1 MNKIINRQQYISQ
14 IESYIDKPI
23 IKVILWQRR
32 VGKSYILLLVIDYL
46 KNKWVSEKNI
56 IYINKE
62 DLKWDNIRDY
72 NDLYNATKDYK
83 YIFVDEIQEIEDWEK
98 CIRSLALENKDI
110 YISWSNSD
118 LLSWELAT
126 VLSGR
131 YVSFEIFPLNYEEF
145 LNFHNIKDSE
155 DSFFRYIKYWWLPYL
170 VNMQLN
176 DEVYKYLKDIN
187 NTIVLKDIVTRY
199 KIKNI
204 NFYEKLLEFL
214 SKNVWSIFSANS
226 ISNFL
231 KNQKISLNTNIIL
244 EYLSH
249 TKTAFLINE
258 VPRYDIKWKKVFEV
272 RNKYYYT
279 DIGIRN
285 AILNWYNITDI
296 SWILE
301 NIVFMN
307 LKARWWS
314 VMIWEIGDYEI
325 DFVCEKDSKKMYI
338 QVSYL
343 LESEETIKR
352 EFGNLT
358 KISDN
363 WPKIVLSMDRY
374 VWGGYEGIESRNIR
388 DFLLE
393 I

>member
-1 MNKIINRQQYISQ
+1 MNKIINRQHYISQ
-14 IESYIDKPI
+14 IENYIDKPI

-32 VGKSYILLLVIDYL
+32 VGKSYILLMVIEHL
-46 KNKWVSEKNI
+46 KNIGIDIEDI

-62 DLKWDNIRDY
+62 DLKWDFIKDY
-72 NDLYNATKDYK
+72 NDLYKATKDYK
-83 YIFVDEIQEIEDWEK
+83 YIFIDEIQEIVDWEK
-98 CIRSLALENKDI
+98 CIRSLALDGKDI

-126 VLSGR
+126 VLSWR
-131 YVSFEIFPLNYEEF
+131 YISFEIYPLNYEEF
-145 LNFHNIKDSE
+145 LDFHKITDSE
-155 DSFFRYIKYWWLPYL
+155 DNFFKYLKYWWLPYL
-170 VNMQLN
+170 VNMSLN

-214 SKNVWSIFSANS
+214 SKNVGSIFSATS

-231 KNQKISLNTNIIL
+231 KNQKISLNTNVIL
-244 EYLSH
+244 EYLNH

-258 VPRYDIKWKKVFEV
+258 VPRYDIKWKKIFEV
-272 RNKYYYT
+272 KNKYYYT
-279 DIGIRN
+279 DLWIRN
-285 AILNWYNITDI
+285 AIISWYNITDI

-301 NIVFMN
+301 NIVYMN
-307 LKARWWS
+307 LKSKWWT
-314 VMIWEIGDYEI
+314 VMVGEIGDYEI

-343 LESEETIKR
+343 LSNEDTIKR
-352 EFGNLT
+352 EFWNLT
-358 KISDN
+358 KIDDN
-363 WPKIVLSMDRY
+363 WPKYVLSMDQY
-374 VWGGYEGIESRNIR
+374 AWGWYEGIENMNIR
-388 DFLLE
+388 SFLMTF
-393 I
+393 

>member
-14 IESYIDKPI
+14 IENFIDKPI
-23 IKVILWQRR
+23 IKVILGQRR
-32 VGKSYILLLVIDYL
+32 VGKSYILLLVMDYL
-46 KNKWVSEKNI
+46 KNKGVDEKEI
-56 IYINKE
+56 VYINKE
-62 DLKWDNIRDY
+62 DLKWDNLRDY
-72 NDLYNATKDYK
+72 NNLYEATKNYK
-83 YIFVDEIQEIEDWEK
+83 YVFIDEIQEIIEWEK
-98 CIRSLALENKDI
+98 CVRSLALENKDI
-110 YISWSNSD
+110 YISGSNSD

-131 YVSFEIFPLNYEEF
+131 YISFEIFPLNYQEF
-145 LNFHNIKDSE
+145 LDFHKLENSENNF
-155 DSFFRYIKYWWLPYL
+155 FKYMKYGWLPYL
-170 VNMQLN
+170 VNMNLD

-231 KNQKISLNTNIIL
+231 KNQSISLNTNIIL
-244 EYLSH
+244 EYLNH

-258 VPRYDIKWKKVFEV
+258 VARYDIKWKKIFEV
-272 RNKYYYT
+272 KNKYYYT
-279 DIGIRN
+279 DIWIRN
-285 AILNWYNITDI
+285 AIINGYNITDI

-301 NIVFMN
+301 NVIYMN
-307 LKARWWS
+307 LVSKWWS
-314 VMIWEIGDYEI
+314 VMVWELGNYEI

-338 QVSYL
+338 QVAYL

-358 KISDN
+358 KITDN
-363 WPKIVLSMDRY
+363 WPKYVLSMDRY
-374 VWGGYEGIESRNIR
+374 TWWGFEGIESKNIR
-388 DFLLE
+388 DFMFE

>member
-1 MNKIINRQQYISQ
+1 MNTIINRQQYISQ
-14 IESYIDKPI
+14 IESFVEKPI
-23 IKVILWQRR
+23 IKVILGQRR
-32 VGKSYILLLVIDYL
+32 VGKSYILLLIIDYL
-46 KNKWVSEKNI
+46 KNKGIDEKEI

-62 DLKWDNIRDY
+62 DLKWDNVRDY
-72 NDLYNATKDYK
+72 SDLYEATKNYK
-83 YIFVDEIQEIEDWEK
+83 YVFIDEIQEILEWEK
-98 CIRSLALENKDI
+98 CIRSLALDKKDI
-110 YISWSNSD
+110 YISGSNSD
-118 LLSWELAT
+118 LLSGELAT

-145 LNFHNIKDSE
+145 LNFHGVDNSE
-155 DSFFRYIKYWWLPYL
+155 DSFFKYIKYGGLPYL
-170 VNMQLN
+170 VNMNLS

-214 SKNVWSIFSANS
+214 SKNVGSIFSANS

-244 EYLSH
+244 EYLNH

-258 VPRYDIKWKKVFEV
+258 VPRYDIKGKKIFEV

-285 AILNWYNITDI
+285 AILNGYNITDI
-296 SWILE
+296 SGILE
-301 NIVFMN
+301 NVVFMN
-307 LKARWWS
+307 LKSKGWS
-314 VMIWEIGDYEI
+314 IMVGEIGDYEI

-338 QVSYL
+338 QVAYL
-343 LESEETIKR
+343 LESEDTIKR

-358 KISDN
+358 KIGDN
-363 WPKIVLSMDRY
+363 WPKYVLSMDKY
-374 VWGGYEGIESRNIR
+374 TGGGYEGIESRNIR
-388 DFLLE
+388 EFLLE